1 MSSASM
7 RRFPLC
13 CKAAIIAVPG
23 GCPGA
28 VGCRSQFFNN
38 SIANKVRSV
47 YRCAINNIRKRSM
60 SDQRERIKVLSAG
73 IFSLILV
80 LGVARFS
87 YTPLLPLMQQQ
98 AGLGVAEAGWLA
110 AINYAGYLSGALIA
124 SLISDLVLKD
134 RLYRIGMVVAI
145 LSTALM
151 GMTSDFTVWAISR
164 YVAGLSS
171 AAGILLGTG
180 LILNWL
186 IRHNHRSELGIHFA
200 GIGLGIAGC
209 AAAVALMSHWLDWQ
223 QQWFAFSAFGCLLL
237 IPALGWLPPPDT
249 SGLTKSGQV
258 MVDKPPS
265 PLFMRLFMAAYF
277 CAGVGYVVSAT
288 FIVAIV
294 EKLPGLGGQGN
305 LVFFAIG
312 IGAAPACINWDFI
325 ARFIGDLNA
334 LIAAA
339 LLQIIGILLPVM
351 VGGLFVTIFGA
362 LLFGGTF
369 IGMVSL
375 VLTMAGRYYPTRPA
389 KMMGKMT
396 LSYGVAQILAPAIT
410 GWLGTRFGSYNAGL
424 YLAAGVMLL
433 GTILLLILKVVD
445 KRDAVAGVLARP
457 A

>member
-1 MSSASM
+1 MS
-7 RRFPLC
+7 
-13 CKAAIIAVPG
+13 
-23 GCPGA
+23 
-28 VGCRSQFFNN
+28 N
-38 SIANKVRSV
+38 
-47 YRCAINNIRKRSM
+47 
-60 SDQRERIKVLSAG
+60 DQRERIKVLGAG

-134 RLYRIGMVVAI
+134 RLYRIGMVVAV
-145 LSTALM
+145 LSTIVMGLTTDVTIWAL
-151 GMTSDFTVWAISR
+151 SR
-164 YVAGLSS
+164 FVAGLSS
-171 AAGILLGTG
+171 AAGMLLGTG

-186 IRHNHRSELGIHFA
+186 IRHHHRSELGIHFA

-209 AAAVALMSHWLDWQ
+209 AAAVAAMSHWLDWR
-223 QQWFAFSAFGCLLL
+223 QQWFAFTAIGCLLL
-237 IPALGWLPPPDT
+237 IPALRWLPAPDT
-249 SGLTKSGQV
+249 SGMTKSGQKLE
-258 MVDKPPS
+258 DNPPS

-288 FIVAIV
+288 FIVAII
-294 EKLPGLGGQGN
+294 EHLPGLAGHGN
-305 LVFFAIG
+305 LVFLAVG

-325 ARFIGDLNA
+325 ARRIGDLNA

-339 LLQIIGILLPVM
+339 VLQIIGILLPVA
-351 VGGLFVTIFGA
+351 VGGLVAAIFGA

-396 LSYGVAQILAPAIT
+396 LSYGTAQILAPAIT
-410 GWLGTRFGSYNAGL
+410 GWLATRLGSYDAGL
-424 YLAAGVMLL
+424 YLAAAVMVV
-433 GTILLLILKVVD
+433 GTVLLLILKGVE
-445 KRDAVAGVLARP
+445 KRDAAAKISTLRACPQG
-457 A
+457 

>member
-1 MSSASM
+1 MSEQKE
-7 RRFPLC
+7 RF
-13 CKAAIIAVPG
+13 
-23 GCPGA
+23 
-28 VGCRSQFFNN
+28 
-38 SIANKVRSV
+38 
-47 YRCAINNIRKRSM
+47 
-60 SDQRERIKVLSAG
+60 KVLGAG

-134 RLYRIGMVVAI
+134 RLYRIGLVVAI

-151 GMTSDFTVWAISR
+151 GASTDITVWAISR
-164 YVAGLSS
+164 FFAGLSS
-171 AAGILLGTG
+171 AAGMLLGTG

-200 GIGLGIAGC
+200 GIGIGIAGC
-209 AAAVALMSHWLDWQ
+209 AVAVAAMTHWLDWRE
-223 QQWFAFSAFGCLLL
+223 QWLAFTAIGCLLL
-237 IPALGWLPPPDT
+237 IPALRWLPPPDT
-249 SGLTKSGQV
+249 SGLTKSGQK
-258 MVDKPPS
+258 MVDNPPS
-265 PLFMRLFMAAYF
+265 PLFMRIFMAAYF

-294 EKLPGLGGQGN
+294 DHLPGLAGQGT
-305 LVFFAIG
+305 LVFMAIG
-312 IGAAPACINWDFI
+312 IAATPACFNWDLI
-325 ARFIGDLNA
+325 ARRTGDLNA
-334 LIAAA
+334 LILAAV
-339 LLQIIGILLPVM
+339 LQIVGILLPVM
-351 VGGLFVTIFGA
+351 MGGLLAAIFGA

-396 LSYGVAQILAPAIT
+396 LSYGVAQIIAPAIT
-410 GWLGTRFGSYNAGL
+410 GWLATRFGSYNAGL
-424 YLAAGVMLL
+424 YLAAAVMVV
-433 GTILLLILKVVD
+433 GTVLLLVLKPIE
-445 KRDAVAGVLARP
+445 KRDAARSAALALGS
-457 A
+457 